1 MADKFRYSFD
11 LTKKLEEQLQQGMLA
26 SGQQAVTSS
35 LGMMSAD
42 PPAKELQEAEQSKYD
57 PYSFIQEYKDMLF
70 GMFGGEEEY
79 NKVVAQQ
86 DAQLPKEQDPLKKVT
101 EPYFK
106 IIDVPQQPPVQ
117 VEQLEPDTES
127 TQLAIRKAT
136 EQTLGIMQI
145 QEYLDKIKKEQEKTE
160 LKTPDFVVETP
171 KEETSKQGLM
181 TKPYDAD
188 RMKDINEP
196 LGEGKLSKRSIEESE
211 DFNPIEIQEAL
222 EVTADG
228 IIGNQTRKAIGSY
241 QAGVGLPATGFVDR
255 ETLKAIRAGKEASE
269 PTNMSFTQESAAGQ
283 ALSSVEDMYYNPYSL
298 NHQPRLRGNRRHN
311 SGLTIGA
318 GFDLGQKNKQDL
330 LNMGVSEELADKLE
344 KSGWLGLRPSNA
356 VSGEQDSFRTA
367 GHAEM
372 HRLYREQANNGTLL
386 TLTPSE
392 IDELTEAEYN
402 YRQEQIK
409 KKYEDSGYGDWS
421 LVSDEAKIALTVEQ
435 YHRGNL
441 GDNWKLFFEKAQQ
454 NDVKGITD
462 LYLYS
467 ERANPVLRSLGLT

>member
-1 MADKFRYSFD
+1 M
-11 LTKKLEEQLQQGMLA
+11 EMG
-26 SGQQAVTSS
+26 
-35 LGMMSAD
+35 
-42 PPAKELQEAEQSKYD
+42 
-57 PYSFIQEYKDMLF
+57 I
-70 GMFGGEEEY
+70 
-79 NKVVAQQ
+79 
-86 DAQLPKEQDPLKKVT
+86 
-101 EPYFK
+101 
-106 IIDVPQQPPVQ
+106 
-117 VEQLEPDTES
+117 TES
-127 TQLAIRKAT
+127 LPRSAPRMGFDVQGLIDAVNRENALRAGTKPLPSIP
-136 EQTLGIMQI
+136 E
-145 QEYLDKIKKEQEKTE
+145 
-160 LKTPDFVVETP
+160 VET
-171 KEETSKQGLM
+171 EELDDEEIAILSDTDIDTDDADGGAAPSDGKGLM
-181 TKPYDAD
+181 AKPYDAD